1 MLNKYSASPKMRV
14 EKENSKN
21 GNISIVENIFQQK
34 KKEEEEA
41 EKNVRKESEGE
52 KERIK
57 MREKIKKKQMGKKL
71 RRGVGEKK
79 QEQTRRVRF

>member
-34 KKEEEEA
+34 KKEEEEEA
-41 EKNVRKESEGE
+41 EWLTKEYG
-52 KERIK
+52 
-57 MREKIKKKQMGKKL
+57 
-71 RRGVGEKK
+71 
-79 QEQTRRVRF
+79 